1 MVTLLMFLSLAKAE
15 ITQTMLN
22 NMDGEW
28 AHYLKGCRDTN
39 DGNYIKIDVLGKKI
53 ITADGTVNPFIIEEV
68 LGEKYLFTLDPDDLT
83 RKIMRWDVEFVT
95 SKLDTTTY
103 MGMRV
108 FYYGI
113 VGDVHKLEMTRC
125 R

>member
-1 MVTLLMFLSLAKAE
+1 MVTLLMFLSFAKAE

-22 NMDGEW
+22 NMDGTW
-28 AHYLKGCRDTN
+28 AHYLKGCRDTS
-39 DGNYIKIDVLGKKI
+39 DGNYIRIDVLGKKI

-83 RKIMRWDVEFVT
+83 RKLMRWDVEFVT
-95 SKLDTTTY
+95 PKLDTTTY
-103 MGMRV
+103 MGMRF
-108 FYYGI
+108 FYYG
-113 VGDVHKLEMTRC
+113 VAGDVHKLEMTRC